1 MLAEVFMLRLEALLR
16 SSTGPTSYTK
26 SDTRFVPVK
35 QPSPEKEEKQPAGK

>member
-16 SSTGPTSYTK
+16 TSTEATSFTK

-35 QPSPEKEEKQPAGK
+35 QPSPEKEEKQQADK